1 MRSMGLLRILSII
14 PFCWVLS
21 PASFSAEQAAPQLAA
36 PAPDKRPTRC
46 SLPQP
51 PLPAECKKE
60 RVEASGKIGWFH
72 PQQFGKTA
80 WAAQAKSKFGEPF
93 AGIGKAAC
101 LREECVHAGKV
112 GVGMKCTYSAFP
124 CSPKVTPEQ
133 LAALDRS
140 LTDPL
145 SEAETKEFT
154 ALLAKAIAQKIVKDL
169 GCKNCNADQ
178 RREKALKAWRK
189 QQNLPEDGNPN
200 IADLDTLRRKL
211 GTS

>member
-1 MRSMGLLRILSII
+1 MRSMGLLRILSVI
-14 PFCWVLS
+14 PFCWMLS
-21 PASFSAEQAAPQLAA
+21 SASFSADQAAPPQAA
-36 PAPDKRPTRC
+36 PASDKPLTRC

-80 WAAQAKSKFGEPF
+80 WSAQAITKFGEPF
-93 AGIGKAAC
+93 ADINKAAC
-101 LREECVHAGKV
+101 LREECVHAGKI

-145 SEAETKEFT
+145 SETEMKELT
-154 ALLAKAIAQKIVKDL
+154 ALLTKAIAQRVVKDPS
-169 GCKNCNADQ
+169 CKNCSADQ

-189 QQNLPEDGNPN
+189 QQNLPEDGNAT

-211 GTS
+211 GAS